1 MVLSATNRQT
11 IDYVVQKRAAIYIR
25 VSNKTQEKGYSLKTQ
40 LDGCLVFCQERG
52 YSVSERHI
60 FRETKTGVIYRE
72 RDVLNAARKA
82 ARNGEFD
89 VLVVYDVDRF
99 SRDPIHQLIISD
111 ELAQHKV
118 KLESVLREIDDS
130 DEGQIIQFHRG
141 YAGKLEYE
149 RLLDRTARGLTA
161 RIDNGHLRACGRA
174 LYGYEWKD
182 TIKKKSAYVYSS
194 KVVWVDTDGTEWTE
208 RDVVAFIFALAKQG
222 YTLRSIAGI
231 LNGKGIPTPNNTG
244 KKLWQAEKIS
254 RIVNNKAYAGIAE
267 VLKKEY
273 TKEPD
278 GTKHAKVRPESERKR
293 LPDGVIPAIVDLAT
307 FEAIQVQLKQHK
319 DTATRNNQH
328 TSESLLRYGLVFC
341 GHCGLRMHAKY
352 QKNAYPG
359 VYYQCP
365 SQGAKYGGCKELPG
379 IKASFLD
386 EAVWKYV
393 CVKINDPTQV
403 EEFVVAQLKSEEPLL
418 QEAESIQH
426 SIDKIT
432 QQQNNLLES
441 LQHID
446 PSYAQPT
453 YDKLNTLAGTK
464 RELEENLSS
473 VDRLLKTREE
483 IDQELR
489 EFQEWCANF
498 RKEVD
503 QENATY
509 EDKRRACERFN
520 IKVYVYKKDK
530 HIQQPIYEITAQ
542 PVIVLH
548 SACSRQR
555 ERPRQTGCR
564 C

>member
-1 MVLSATNRQT
+1 MALSSTSIKT
-11 IDYVVQKRAAIYIR
+11 IEFMVQKRAAIYIR
-25 VSNKTQEKGYSLKTQ
+25 VSHKTQEKGYSLKTQ
-40 LDGCLVFCQERG
+40 LEGCLSYCQERN
-52 YSVSERHI
+52 YTVSEKHI
-60 FRETKTGVIYRE
+60 FRETKTGIIYRE

-89 VLVVYDVDRF
+89 VFVVYDVDRL

-149 RLLDRTARGLTA
+149 RLLDRTARGLAA
-161 RIDNGHLRACGRA
+161 RIDSGHLRACGRP

-182 TIKKKSAYVYSS
+182 TTKKKSAYVFSS
-194 KVVWVDTDGTEWTE
+194 KVVWADTDGTDWTE
-208 RDVVAFIFALAKQG
+208 RDVVAYIFALAKQG
-222 YTLRSIAGI
+222 HTLRGIAAI
-231 LNGKGIPTPNNTG
+231 LNEKGIPTPNGIG
-244 KKLWQAEKIS
+244 KKLWLAEKIS

-278 GTKHAKVRPESERKR
+278 GTKHVRVRPASERKR
-293 LPDGVIPAIVDLAT
+293 LPDGVIPAIVDLET
-307 FEAIQVQLKQHK
+307 FEAIQVQLKRHR

-328 TSESLLRYGLVFC
+328 TDESLLRYGLVFC

-352 QKNAYPG
+352 QKNDYPG

-365 SQGAKYGGCKELPG
+365 SQGSQYGGCKELPS

-386 EAVWKYV
+386 NEVWKYV
-393 CVKINDPTQV
+393 CVKINDPAQV
-403 EEFVVAQLKSEEPLL
+403 EDFVTAQLQSEEPLL
-418 QEAESIQH
+418 QEAESIQR
-426 SIDKIT
+426 SIDKIS
-432 QQQNNLLES
+432 QQQNQLLES
-441 LQHID
+441 LLHID

-453 YDKLNTLAGTK
+453 YDKLNTLAETK
-464 RELEENLSS
+464 RELEQNLTS
-473 VDRLLKTREE
+473 VDRLMKTREE

-489 EFQEWCANF
+489 EFQEWCADF
-498 RKEVD
+498 RAEVD
-503 QENATY
+503 QENAKY
-509 EDKRRACERFN
+509 GDKRRACERFN
-520 IKVYVYKKDK
+520 VKVYVYKRDK
-530 HIQQPIYEITAQ
+530 HIQQPIFEITAQ

-548 SACSRQR
+548 SACSHRKGQ
-555 ERPRQTGCR
+555 PRRTGYR